1 MNRGAY
7 RYCPYCATPLEPFHD
22 GERERLHCPH
32 CGWVHYRNPT
42 MGVAV
47 VLLEAHRLLLGLRR
61 DGGWCIP
68 CGHVEW
74 DESVEQAAV
83 REFAEETGLTVALE
97 GVLAVHSNFH
107 DPAHHTVGVWYC
119 GRRTGGHLQ
128 AGGDLVAVRFFPL
141 DGLPPLKFPTDAQ
154 VVADLRAGLS
164 LKKRASGCSSPQS
177 QSAAH

>member
-1 MNRGAY
+1 MNHGAY

-22 GERERLHCPH
+22 GERQRLRCPH

-42 MGVAV
+42 VGVAV
-47 VLLEAHRLLLGLRR
+47 VLLEADRLLLGLRR

-74 DESVEQAAV
+74 DESVEEAAV

-119 GRRTGGHLQ
+119 GRRTAGHLR

-141 DGLPPLKFPTDAQ
+141 DDLPPLKFPTDAQ
-154 VVADLRAGLS
+154 VVAALRATPS
-164 LKKRASGCSSPQS
+164 LKKRASGCSGPQS
-177 QSAAH
+177 RSTAG